1 MDLFLVTGTGDFP
14 ALDCEPT
21 QLWIQCMIGAGST
34 GCAYEAKLDDNGQTS
49 QSYAVKVVKKGYSEQ
64 AVGRISRM
72 CKEVEIYR
80 ILEDARASGRG
91 VDVPRCYGLYET
103 KSSLFLIM
111 DYVGETVPGLE
122 FNEMKYTDK

>member
-1 MDLFLVTGTGDFP
+1 M
-14 ALDCEPT
+14 
-21 QLWIQCMIGAGST
+21 
-34 GCAYEAKLDDNGQTS
+34 Y
-49 QSYAVKVVKKGYSEQ
+49 
-64 AVGRISRM
+64 
-72 CKEVEIYR
+72 KEVEIYR
-80 ILEDARASGRG
+80 ILEDARASGRE